1 MKISL
6 KFKFFL
12 SVLVAILLSIGI
24 SSYIYYKNFYDEY
37 LKNSYNITQ
46 NDLDIVKANIFHH
59 SDQIKQ
65 LIKQIANYEE
75 LQDGLN
81 FISSYQDKKQ
91 YDKNIFDKRKLE
103 LLEKLALQVQSMTN
117 YSFGVFDKN
126 GELVLFDRLRHNKK
140 LKGIV
145 TFENQKPY
153 LYDPKS
159 NKTIKVPSYKA
170 IKDDKLNQLMM
181 FLEKQG
187 FAIKFVKKIYF
198 NSKHVGYLRIKQT
211 FTKDNINLLLKAT
224 KHKFSFIAGNSVLGT
239 LYDIDKD
246 LIKKKAIAFK
256 QKQNNY
262 NEMIENKKYFIHS
275 NYIELREKRLY
286 LVASHEKKYFN
297 DKIKALTKQFLFIV
311 IISILIAFIFS
322 SIFLKINV
330 INPLDKLMDGIRRL
344 KNKDY
349 SSIKLQ
355 SNDELK
361 EIANEYNILTKS
373 LKQSFAEIEE
383 SREFLEK
390 LIDNVPI
397 RIFWKDKN
405 SIYLW
410 ANNLFLSDVGLD
422 SVNELIGKSD
432 FDLPWNKE
440 YAKKYVKDDS
450 EVIKSG
456 IPKLH
461 FEEMQVDSM
470 GMKKHL
476 ITSKVPL
483 KDKKRNIIGVLGT
496 YEDVTEKRNIE
507 NELKTKEKLL
517 YEQTKLA
524 SMGEMIG
531 NIAHQWRQ
539 PLSIISTGATGM
551 MMQKKIDKL
560 DDKFLYEVC
569 ETINTNAQYLS
580 RTIDDFKNFIKGN
593 TKKEIFVLEEIINSF
608 INLVD
613 GSIKNHNINIILDL
627 QKDLKINGVSNQLIQ
642 CFINIFNNAKDAM
655 LNCEKEKYFFIK
667 TYIQNEKV
675 VISLRDSGGGI
686 PQKIISRVFEPYFT
700 TKYKSQGTGL
710 GLHMTYN
717 LIVDG
722 MDGNIE
728 VKNVD
733 YTYKNIEHK
742 GAEFIITLPL

>member
-24 SSYIYYKNFYDEY
+24 SSYIYYKNFYEEY

-46 NDLDIVKANIFHH
+46 NDLDIVKTNIFHR

-65 LIKQIANYEE
+65 LIQQMINYKE
-75 LQDGLN
+75 LQKGLD
-81 FISSYQDKKQ
+81 FISHNQDKRQ
-91 YDKNIFDKRKLE
+91 YDKKLFDNQKLE
-103 LLEKLALQVQSMTN
+103 LLEKLVLQIQSMTN

-126 GELVLFDRLRHNKK
+126 GELVLFDRLRHGKK

-145 TFENQKPY
+145 TFDNTKPY
-153 LYDPKS
+153 LYNPEI
-159 NKTIKVPSYKA
+159 NKTIKVPSYRD
-170 IKDDKLNQLMM
+170 IKEDKIDELII
-181 FLEKQG
+181 FLDKKG
-187 FAIKFVKKIYF
+187 FAIKFVKKVYF
-198 NSKHVGYLRIKQT
+198 NSVHVGYLRIKQT

-224 KHKFSFIAGNSVLGT
+224 KHNFSFVAGDNTLGN
-239 LYDIDKD
+239 LSNIDKN
-246 LIKKKAIAFK
+246 LIIKKATSFNKE
-256 QKQNNY
+256 QNY
-262 NEMIENKKYFIHS
+262 NNIFKSNKYFINS
-275 NYIELREKRLY
+275 KYIQLREKKLY

-297 DKIKALTKQFLFIV
+297 NKIKALTNQFLFIV

-349 SSIKLQ
+349 SCIKLQ

-373 LKQSFAEIEE
+373 LKESFAEIEE

-410 ANNLFLSDVGLD
+410 ANNLFLNDIGLN

-432 FDLPWNKE
+432 FDLPWNKK
-440 YAKKYVKDDS
+440 YARAYVEDDKKI
-450 EVIKSG
+450 IKSG
-456 IPKLH
+456 IGKLH
-461 FEEMQVDSM
+461 FEKTLVDSK
-470 GMKKHL
+470 GIKRYL

-483 KDKKRNIIGVLGT
+483 KDKEENIIGVLGT
-496 YEDVTEKRNIE
+496 YEDITEKRNIE

-551 MMQKKIDKL
+551 LMQKKVNKL
-560 DDKFLYEVC
+560 EDEFFYEVC
-569 ETINTNAQYLS
+569 ETINSNAQYLS
-580 RTIDDFKNFIKGN
+580 HTIDDFKNFIKGN
-593 TKKEIFVLEEIINSF
+593 TKKEIFILEDIIEVF

-613 GSIKNHNINIILDL
+613 GSIKNHNIDIVLNL
-627 QKDLKINGVSNQLIQ
+627 QKDIKINGVSNQLIQ
-642 CFINIFNNAKDAM
+642 CLINIFNNAKDAM
-655 LNCEKEKYFFIK
+655 LDYEKEKYFFIK
-667 TYIQNEKV
+667 TYIKDKKV
-675 VISLRDSGGGI
+675 VIVLRDNGGGI
-686 PQKIISRVFEPYFT
+686 PQKIISRIFEPYFT

-722 MDGNIE
+722 MNGNIE
-728 VKNVD
+728 VKNVE
-733 YTYKNIEHK
+733 YTYKNITYK
-742 GAEFIITLPL
+742 GAEFIITLAL